1 MDACRDCQ
9 QVQAREILRV
19 FGEMTNQNATFEGQ
33 ILFFFAKQKEEALYR
48 LITEVH
54 SKCDL
59 PHTKVSPG
67 QQRAHLKS
75 AYLNILGES
84 FGMTGINAARADRF
98 LNEARANIHS
108 VTRDHLIKQLMSYC
122 CPERLVRELLYDI
135 NNQSSDAE
143 RLISPKC
150 IFDWVKK
157 NMSLE
162 KAHHVFYDEDRA
174 EDYKGLDPDKPKDEN
189 CYEPFLSPKF
199 LTEILTKMGI
209 VKGPSDD
216 DDDIEVIDLCSSED
230 ESSKVDEA
238 VPNTTTA
245 SDSKKRR
252 KKKKHKKVK
261 RVKSKDKRPHKWQIH
276 LGGNWKDFDNY
287 TSTVL
292 ESAFASGS
300 TSCPYTLGRWGYVL
314 DFPRMLQVNTSTNKS
329 RSVRRVP
336 R

>member
-1 MDACRDCQ
+1 
-9 QVQAREILRV
+9 
-19 FGEMTNQNATFEGQ
+19 
-33 ILFFFAKQKEEALYR
+33 
-48 LITEVH
+48 
-54 SKCDL
+54 
-59 PHTKVSPG
+59 
-67 QQRAHLKS
+67 
-75 AYLNILGES
+75 
-84 FGMTGINAARADRF
+84 
-98 LNEARANIHS
+98 
-108 VTRDHLIKQLMSYC
+108 
-122 CPERLVRELLYDI
+122 
-135 NNQSSDAE
+135 
-143 RLISPKC
+143 
-150 IFDWVKK
+150 
-157 NMSLE
+157 MSLE

-189 CYEPFLSPKF
+189 CYEPFLSPTF

-209 VKGPSDD
+209 VKGPGDD

-300 TSCPYTLGRWGYVL
+300 TSCPYTLGRWGYIL